1 MSKLTCCRYKIDSIR
16 DHCRSYGVPEG
27 MGMYMRQR
35 VFEAIPEF
43 FSGGRGTFLF
53 DYRLIQPE
61 LQKKKGIPSMKKT
74 TISTVCLM
82 LIALL
87 LVGCGV
93 QSAPAAN
100 EEPPVEIDVPLAGGW
115 GANEGD
121 TSMEANPEAQAAL
134 EKALEGLASRRA
146 MNLIACLGTQ
156 MVAGTNYC
164 LLCRITPVVPDPT
177 SHFALV
183 YVYQALD
190 GAAEILTCTGSDTW
204 YSGRRINSK
213 LP

>member
-1 MSKLTCCRYKIDSIR
+1 
-16 DHCRSYGVPEG
+16 
-27 MGMYMRQR
+27 
-35 VFEAIPEF
+35 
-43 FSGGRGTFLF
+43 
-53 DYRLIQPE
+53 
-61 LQKKKGIPSMKKT
+61 MKKT

-93 QSAPAAN
+93 QSALAAN

-134 EKALEGLASRRA
+134 EKALEGLAGASYEP
-146 MNLIACLGTQ
+146 IACLGTQ
-156 MVAGTNYC
+156 LVAGTNYC

-183 YVYQALD
+183 YVYQAFD
-190 GAAEILTCTGSDTW
+190 GAAEILDVQDLTLGIQAE
-204 YSGRRINSK
+204 G
-213 LP
+213 